1 MSQNLDGLLRLKH
14 QFGSFFLKKK
24 ETIIIYGEYFN
35 RKLQSTLA
43 YPKGEEA
50 QKKVNMFEMQP

>member
-14 QFGSFFLKKK
+14 QFGSFKKN
-24 ETIIIYGEYFN
+24 TIIIYGEYFN